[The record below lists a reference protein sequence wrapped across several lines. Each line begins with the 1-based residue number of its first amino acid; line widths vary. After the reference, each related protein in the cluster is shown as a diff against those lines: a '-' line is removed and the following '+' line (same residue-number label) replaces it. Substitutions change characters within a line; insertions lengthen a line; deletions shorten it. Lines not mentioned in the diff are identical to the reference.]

1 MLGGFLLAAPF
12 VLLAGSVY
20 IHQIVWMALLLS
32 LLWRWE
38 GPHAA
43 LIVGL
48 LFTASAH
55 TRLMV
60 PNQADNWIVAVATF
74 LTAWWGW
81 RAMRSGSP
89 LSWWSSAV
97 FFGAALSYR
106 FILWVAVVP
115 LAVFLVRDLG
125 WARAARWMSVAGAV
139 TVLLSFGPLIWVRD
153 SYMAGPVAMASNKT
167 PDAVPGATSIVALVT
182 LVVLALSSIRV
193 RSWPHVWIATAC
205 TLAAMVAAIFLIQ
218 LPSSGVVAIATY
230 QTVAYN
236 GTFLILGLVGLAV
249 GRTRPDSHSPKVT
262 RGREVRHLSSRD
274 GNNSWRSVRGVQT
287 EN

>member
-115 LAVFLVRDLG
+115 LAGFLVRRPWLG
-125 WARAARWMSVAGAV
+125 ARRALDERRRCRDRVAV
-139 TVLLSFGPLIWVRD
+139 VRPPYLGPR
-153 SYMAGPVAMASNKT
+153 
-167 PDAVPGATSIVALVT
+167 
-182 LVVLALSSIRV
+182 
-193 RSWPHVWIATAC
+193 
-205 TLAAMVAAIFLIQ
+205 
-218 LPSSGVVAIATY
+218 
-230 QTVAYN
+230 
-236 GTFLILGLVGLAV
+236 
-249 GRTRPDSHSPKVT
+249 
-262 RGREVRHLSSRD
+262 
-274 GNNSWRSVRGVQT
+274 
-287 EN
+287 